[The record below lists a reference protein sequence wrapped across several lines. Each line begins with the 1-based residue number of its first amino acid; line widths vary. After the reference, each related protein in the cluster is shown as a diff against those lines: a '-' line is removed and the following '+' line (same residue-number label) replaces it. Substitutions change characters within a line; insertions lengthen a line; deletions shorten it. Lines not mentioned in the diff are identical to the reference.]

1 MIYNIFK
8 NWNFVRLLRLAMGI
22 FLVVEA
28 VKSGIWFLIAVGA
41 VFVAMPLL
49 NIGCCASGNCAVTRP
64 SPSSEKNNVEIDY
77 EEIK

>member
-1 MIYNIFK
+1 MDNLFK

-28 VKSGIWFLIAVGA
+28 TQSGMWILVAVGM
-41 VFVAMPLL
+41 VFVVMPLF
-49 NIGCCASGNCAVTRP
+49 NIGCCAAGNCSVPTRN
-64 SPSSEKNNVEIDY
+64 SKKNGDKVEY

>member
-1 MIYNIFK
+1 MDNLFK

-28 VKSGIWFLIAVGA
+28 TQSGMWILVAVGM
-41 VFVAMPLL
+41 VFVVMPLF
-49 NIGCCASGNCAVTRP
+49 NIGCCAAGNCSVPTRN
-64 SPSSEKNNVEIDY
+64 SKNNRDEVEY

>member
-1 MIYNIFK
+1 MDNIFK

-28 VKSGIWFLIAVGA
+28 TQSGMWILVAVGM
-41 VFVAMPLL
+41 VFVVMPLF
-49 NIGCCASGNCAVTRP
+49 NIGCCAAGNCSVPTRN
-64 SPSSEKNNVEIDY
+64 SKKNGDKVEY